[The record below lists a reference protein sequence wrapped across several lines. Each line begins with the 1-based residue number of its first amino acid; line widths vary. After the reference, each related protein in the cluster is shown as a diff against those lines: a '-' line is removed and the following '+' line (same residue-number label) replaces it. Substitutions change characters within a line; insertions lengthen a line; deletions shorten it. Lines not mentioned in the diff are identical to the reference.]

1 MLFAH
6 IAGAAVWAGGG
17 IVLTILALRLQRAR
31 DYTTLT
37 GIYKQA
43 SWLSS
48 RIFTPVALLVLVL
61 GILLVVEGPWSFDEL
76 WIVLGLVGF
85 ALTFATGIAIA
96 KPRADAISR
105 MIERDGVMTDE
116 AAEATRRLFSIT
128 RVDYAIVFMVI
139 ADMALKPT
147 ADDVWALVAMAAVV
161 LFVAAYVMF
170 DLRPRSALPID
181 ETA

>member
-1 MLFAH
+1 LLFVH

-17 IVLTILALRLQRAR
+17 IVLTILALRLQGAR
-31 DYTTLT
+31 DYTMLT
-37 GIYKQA
+37 GIYRQG

-48 RIFTPVALLVLVL
+48 RIFTPVAVLVLVL
-61 GILLVVEGPWSFDEL
+61 GILLVIEGPWSFDQL
-76 WIVLGLVGF
+76 WIVLGLIGF

-96 KPRADAISR
+96 KPRADAIAR
-105 MIERDGVMTDE
+105 MIERDGVMTEE

-128 RVDYAIVFMVI
+128 RVDYTIVFVVI

-147 ADDVWALVAMAAVV
+147 ADDVWALVTMAAVV
-161 LFVAAYVMF
+161 LLVAAYVVF
-170 DLRPRSALPID
+170 DPRLRSVHPVD